1 MLALICY
8 DVFRGIEIAI
18 TLNFNTLDRYFK
30 ICSKRRLIMAKKRQK
45 NIRIDAGVLD
55 AFEKIAGRK
64 GQHHNAEIEEMMKSY
79 IARDGQ
85 LLVDEVYAPM
95 IAQAVKIAVQA
106 EINRLAKMIYQA
118 QINSSASL
126 YSGSLLH
133 IENFKNIEELLETYF
148 DTLLLNP
155 ERQKLSAKFSFEK
168 NGKTAIAKFRKI
180 AHDDVQQQKRESV
193 AQ

>member
-1 MLALICY
+1 
-8 DVFRGIEIAI
+8 
-18 TLNFNTLDRYFK
+18 
-30 ICSKRRLIMAKKRQK
+30 MAKKRQK

-133 IENFKNIEELLETYF
+133 IENLKNIEELLETYF
-148 DTLLLNP
+148 DPRLLNP

-168 NGKTAIAKFRKI
+168 NGKTAIKRFRKI